1 MTHLL
6 LGVSENRG
14 EDVEGEEGEVVAEG
28 IGSNPEGLRKTLK
41 IGEPEQG
48 SGEFRGERH
57 EAITDREKVE
67 TWKHHDGEVGEKE
80 SENAEPGDEEEL
92 AMREI
97 GETGKLD
104 VLDAG
109 DDVDEEGEDEMENEI
124 TAGSAAQ
131 EGFGPVQVLN
141 VVHDADLGVIERE
154 ERERLCRG

>member
-1 MTHLL
+1 M
-6 LGVSENRG
+6 SENRG

>member
-28 IGSNPEGLRKTLK
+28 IGSNPEGLRETLK
-41 IGEPEQG
+41 IGEPKQG